1 MARSRLAGRRTVRLI
16 VAVVIVSAL
25 GACGRRAEKSPA
37 TLAAEKKAG
46 DFADYWAEVVRLS
59 RRHVAH
65 PDSFRAAVDSLPGTH
80 LTDAEWEAWIAP
92 YRDHPGKLASKL
104 EETMAE
110 VTPPPTPPKPARIP
124 IPAPKNQGAA
134 AVPPPAAKSH

>member
-1 MARSRLAGRRTVRLI
+1 MVRIRSAARGTARWI
-16 VAVVIVSAL
+16 VAIVIASAL
-25 GACGRRAEKSPA
+25 VACGRRAEKSPA
-37 TLAAEKKAG
+37 TVAAEKKAG

-65 PDSFRAAVDSLPGTH
+65 PDSFRAALDSLPGTH

-92 YRDHPGKLASKL
+92 YRAHPGKLASKL

-110 VTPPPTPPKPARIP
+110 VTPPPPAPNPARIP
-124 IPAPKNQGAA
+124 IPAPKTQGAA
-134 AVPPPAAKSH
+134 APQPAAKSH